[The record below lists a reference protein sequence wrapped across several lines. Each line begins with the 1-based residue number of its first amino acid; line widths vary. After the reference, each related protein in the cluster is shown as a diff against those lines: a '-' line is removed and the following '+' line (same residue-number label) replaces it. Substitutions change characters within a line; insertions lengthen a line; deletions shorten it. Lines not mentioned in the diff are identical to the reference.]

1 MHRTPVLVTL
11 ALILSVAA
19 GTALA
24 GSTPNPSV
32 GGVEA
37 ELACSPSSEGSLSSL
52 DGTVSGLDGTVCR
65 ELAQS
70 IFKLDTSAA
79 AAQLSL
85 AELSEAQ
92 DSMKA
97 QLDSLNQFD
106 ELSLRL
112 QRLMERRQQ
121 LISTLSNI
129 LKKISDTQAGIVQNL
144 K

>member
-37 ELACSPSSEGSLSSL
+37 ELACSPSSEGSVSS
-52 DGTVSGLDGTVCR
+52 LDGTVCR

-129 LKKISDTQAGIVQNL
+129 LKK
-144 K
+144 